1 MIICVLFEKMKFSEK
16 FGLKWLKTVFLDKKT
31 PVFCTHQKKSR
42 RADRKEGGGGGVN
55 AYNQPHRKI
64 WGVFLRRPLVNI

>member
-42 RADRKEGGGGGVN
+42 RADRKEGGEGGSMLTVSPTVKYGGFSYD
-55 AYNQPHRKI
+55 AP
-64 WGVFLRRPLVNI
+64 

>member
-42 RADRKEGGGGGVN
+42 RADRKEGGEGGSTLTVSPTVKYGGFSYD
-55 AYNQPHRKI
+55 AP
-64 WGVFLRRPLVNI
+64 